1 MKLRVKYITAFVL
14 TALLPIA
21 ALGYLNYR
29 SAKEALKDQA
39 IEDLVVTA
47 EAKEGHLYSFMEA
60 QKGRAL
66 DFSSDG
72 LINVYAGALQKSD
85 TGGSQYRRIQRSLNT
100 HLKHNKKSLDKSIQA
115 IDVIGINGKVI
126 ASTDNSRIDT
136 DEGAH
141 ECFIQGK
148 NGVCWHDVHVSANTA
163 DSKKLFQIA
172 VSAPLT
178 DKRTGDLLGVIVNY
192 YHASILNKILSG
204 EFQVELGAPS
214 GTAGRRKTY
223 DIYLVN
229 SDRLLI
235 TPSRFC
241 DEVLTRKVETLPVI
255 EGASGKEISGIY
267 ENFLGNEVL
276 GASMYIPARGWI
288 LLVEISTGEAFSSV
302 TTLRNRVV
310 ILSIPIVILAIF
322 LAFLLSK
329 ESQGLIQETTQR
341 LQAIMQSSPQAI
353 ISMETDGRVKS
364 WNTAAERM
372 FGWSEKEVVGKPLP
386 IIPEE
391 KQGEFSTLQSVALKG
406 TSFTDKDAIRQR
418 KDGSPINVSISAA
431 PLYSTDGAVEGIME
445 LVTDITERK
454 RNEEQLR
461 KLLQAVEQSP
471 ATVLITDTN
480 GSIEYVNPK
489 FSQLTGYTRE
499 EAIGKNP
506 RVLKSGKTPPE
517 EYKRLWETIT
527 TGGEWR
533 GVFLNRKKDGGL
545 YWESA
550 SISAVKNH
558 QGVITHF
565 VAVKED
571 ITNHVKAD
579 EQVRL
584 QLQRM
589 SGLHDIDVAI
599 TGNFDLNYS
608 LNVFLNKVTVLLGV
622 DAADVLLFNAQRQ
635 RLEYAGGYGFDT
647 DAIRRSSLLP
657 GEGTAGRA
665 ASEQRM
671 VHVPDLGKASEAFAR
686 AKLLAEEGF
695 VAYYAIPLIAK
706 EHVHGVLEIFHR
718 KPITPDKEWLEFLE
732 ILATQGAI
740 LVDHALLFAD
750 LQRSNTELV
759 MAYDRTIE
767 GWSCALDMR
776 DQETE
781 GHTQRVVAL
790 TLKLARAMGVGE
802 EKLIH
807 VRRGAL
813 LHDIGKIGVPDHI
826 LHKPG
831 PLLDDEWVIMRQHPI
846 YAFAMLSPISYLSQA
861 LDIPYC
867 HHEKWDGSGYPRG
880 LKGDQIP
887 LLARIFAVVDVWD
900 ALRFDRPYRK
910 GMADAQALEYI
921 RSNTGTHFDPQVV
934 AAFLKLDGK

>member
-1 MKLRVKYITAFVL
+1 
-14 TALLPIA
+14 
-21 ALGYLNYR
+21 
-29 SAKEALKDQA
+29 
-39 IEDLVVTA
+39 
-47 EAKEGHLYSFMEA
+47 
-60 QKGRAL
+60 
-66 DFSSDG
+66 
-72 LINVYAGALQKSD
+72 
-85 TGGSQYRRIQRSLNT
+85 
-100 HLKHNKKSLDKSIQA
+100 
-115 IDVIGINGKVI
+115 
-126 ASTDNSRIDT
+126 
-136 DEGAH
+136 
-141 ECFIQGK
+141 
-148 NGVCWHDVHVSANTA
+148 
-163 DSKKLFQIA
+163 
-172 VSAPLT
+172 
-178 DKRTGDLLGVIVNY
+178 
-192 YHASILNKILSG
+192 
-204 EFQVELGAPS
+204 
-214 GTAGRRKTY
+214 
-223 DIYLVN
+223 
-229 SDRLLI
+229 
-235 TPSRFC
+235 
-241 DEVLTRKVETLPVI
+241 
-255 EGASGKEISGIY
+255 
-267 ENFLGNEVL
+267 
-276 GASMYIPARGWI
+276 
-288 LLVEISTGEAFSSV
+288 
-302 TTLRNRVV
+302 
-310 ILSIPIVILAIF
+310 
-322 LAFLLSK
+322 
-329 ESQGLIQETTQR
+329 QGLIQETARR
-341 LQAIMQSSPQAI
+341 LQAIIQSSPQAI
-353 ISMETDGRVKS
+353 INMTTDGRVKN

-372 FGWSEKEVVGKPLP
+372 FGWSEKDVAGKPLP
-386 IIPEE
+386 IIPNE
-391 KQGEFSTLQSVALKG
+391 KQNEFHTLQSMTLQGA
-406 TSFTDKDAIRQR
+406 SFTDKDAIRRR

-431 PLYSTDGAVEGIME
+431 PLYNANGDVEGIME

-454 RNEEQLR
+454 RNEEQIR

-489 FSQLTGYTRE
+489 FSQITGYTRE

-517 EYKRLWETIT
+517 EYKRLWETISA
-527 TGGEWR
+527 GGEWR
-533 GVFLNRKKDGGL
+533 GEFLNRKKNGGL

-550 SISAVKNH
+550 SISAVKNQ
-558 QGVITHF
+558 QGVVTHF

-571 ITNHVKAD
+571 ITNHVKAE

-589 SGLHDIDVAI
+589 SGLHEIDVAI
-599 TGNFDLNYS
+599 TGNLDLNHS
-608 LNVFLNKVTVLLGV
+608 LNVFLNKVTTLLAV

-635 RLEYAGGYGFDT
+635 RLEYADGYGFDT

-665 ASEQRM
+665 ALEQGV
-671 VHVPDLGKASEAFAR
+671 VHVPDLGKAGDDFVR

-695 VAYYAIPLIAK
+695 VAYYAIPLITK
-706 EHVHGVLEIFHR
+706 EHVQGVLEIFHR
-718 KPITPDKEWLEFLE
+718 KPLAPDKEWLEFLK

-740 LVDHALLFAD
+740 LVEHSLLFAD

-781 GHTQRVVAL
+781 GHTQRVVDL
-790 TLKLARAMGVGE
+790 TLNLARAMGVGE

-813 LHDIGKIGVPDHI
+813 LHDIGKIGVPDRI

-831 PLLDDEWVIMRQHPI
+831 PLLAEEWVIMRQHPI

-880 LKGDQIP
+880 LMGEQIP

-910 GMADAQALEYI
+910 GMTEAQALEYI
-921 RSNTGTHFDPQVV
+921 ISNAGTHFDPQAVE
-934 AAFLKLDGK
+934 AFLQLERK